1 MTETTRIPF
10 LAGRL
15 SEAASNFILNALKR
29 EGYGDLLPCH
39 GDILHVLTRQETATV
54 VELARLTRR
63 SKSTASALVAKLV
76 DLGYIEK
83 ERSCADS
90 RVVHLRLTEK
100 GRAFLPVSERIS
112 QELHEIVTKGLN
124 EDEIRQAENLLVAV
138 LNHFDDKSQKRPQ
151 K

>member
-83 ERSCADS
+83 ERSAADS
-90 RVVHLRLTEK
+90 RVVHLRLTEQ

-112 QELHEIVTKGLN
+112 RELHDIVTKGLS
-124 EDEIRQAENLLVAV
+124 EDDVRLTETLLVGV
-138 LNHFDDKSQKRPQ
+138 LNHFDEKTQK
-151 K
+151 

>member
-100 GRAFLPVSERIS
+100 GRTFLPVSERIS
-112 QELHEIVTKGLN
+112 RELHEIVTKGLS
-124 EDEIRQAENLLVAV
+124 EDEIRQAENLLAGV
-138 LNHFDDKSQKRPQ
+138 LNHFDETAQR
-151 K
+151 

>member
-112 QELHEIVTKGLN
+112 RELHEIVTKGLS
-124 EDEIRQAENLLVAV
+124 EDEIRQAENLLVGV
-138 LNHFDDKSQKRPQ
+138 LNHFDDKSQK
-151 K
+151 

>member
-83 ERSCADS
+83 ERSAADS

-112 QELHEIVTKGLN
+112 QELHDIVMKGLSEN
-124 EDEIRQAENLLVAV
+124 EVRLTETLLVGI
-138 LNHFDDKSQKRPQ
+138 LNHFDENAQK
-151 K
+151 

>member
-112 QELHEIVTKGLN
+112 RELHDIVTKGLS
-124 EDEIRQAENLLVAV
+124 EDEIRQAENLLAGV
-138 LNHFDDKSQKRPQ
+138 LNHFDETAQR
-151 K
+151 

>member
-83 ERSCADS
+83 ERSFADS

-112 QELHEIVTKGLN
+112 QELHDIVTKGLS
-124 EDEIRQAENLLVAV
+124 EDEVRLTETLLVGI
-138 LNHFDDKSQKRPQ
+138 LNHFDENAQK
-151 K
+151 

>member
-15 SEAASNFILNALKR
+15 SEAVSNFIHNSLKR

-83 ERSCADS
+83 ERSAADS

-112 QELHEIVTKGLN
+112 RELHEIMTKGLS
-124 EDEIRQAENLLVAV
+124 EDEIRQAENLLAGV
-138 LNHFDDKSQKRPQ
+138 LNHFDETAPR
-151 K
+151 